1 MKIVGFGDFLIHFS
15 PVGSERFMQTDLMQM
30 SFTGAE
36 ANVCAALAYWGE
48 KTEFVTCLPNHF
60 LAQKGISFLKS
71 LGIMTDNIPSSDARM
86 GVYFLENGR
95 SVRPSY
101 VIYDRNDTA
110 FTKSEFKDYNWN
122 SIFENADILYLS
134 GITPS
139 LSESL
144 SDVSLKMLQEARKR
158 NIKVFLD
165 INYRP
170 TLASP
175 EKAKSILTQLFP
187 YITYLIGNE
196 EHLKMILGITS
207 SYGEEDRENRLR
219 DITAKAQAHT
229 GIDNVAVTVRR
240 TISSDETIVYAAYR
254 QEEVFSISPERRIS
268 VVDRVGSGDAF
279 SAGLIYG
286 TVKNYTTEECV
297 NFASASC
304 AMKHTITKDI
314 NFATVQEINNL
325 INSNTYDVRR

>member
-36 ANVCAALAYWGE
+36 ANVCAALSYWGE
-48 KTEFVTCLPNHF
+48 KTEFVSRLPNHF

-71 LGIMTDNIPSSDARM
+71 LGIMTDNIPSAEARM

-110 FTKSEFKDYNWN
+110 FAKSKFEDYNVD
-122 SIFENADILYLS
+122 SIFENAGILYLS

-139 LSESL
+139 LSENVL
-144 SDVSLKMLQEARKR
+144 DCCLKMVKEAQKR
-158 NIKVFLD
+158 NIKVFFD

-175 EKAKSILTQLFP
+175 EKAKSIMTQLFP
-187 YITYLIGNE
+187 YITHLIGNE

-207 SYGEEDRENRLR
+207 FYGEKDRENRLR
-219 DITAKAQAHT
+219 DITVKVQEHT

-254 QEEVFSISPERRIS
+254 QKEAFSQSPERRVF

-286 TVKNYTTEECV
+286 TVNNYTVEACV
-297 NFASASC
+297 NFASAAC
-304 AMKHTITKDI
+304 VMKHTITKDI
-314 NFATVQEINNL
+314 NFATVQEIDNL
-325 INSNTYDVRR
+325 INTNAYDVRR